1 MTLYIAFY
9 KGRGG
14 NWWQQ
19 CQDRLIRFFTRGKYS
34 HCEIA
39 VAHTVKQSVYECFT
53 ASLRDGGVR
62 YKEMPLPSEK
72 WDLVAL
78 EPNRSVVDFYNANQ
92 GKKYDWLGV
101 LGFALHTR
109 QNPNRYFCSEYVAE
123 FLGFPEPWRFSPNDL
138 YAILNKRS

>member
-1 MTLYIAFY
+1 MTIYIAFY
-9 KGRGG
+9 KGHGG
-14 NWWQQ
+14 NFWQR

-39 VAHTVKQSVYECFT
+39 VTHTVKQSVYECFT
-53 ASLRDGGVR
+53 ASPRSGGVR

-72 WDLVAL
+72 WDLITL
-78 EPNRSVVDFYNANQ
+78 EANRSVVDFYYAHQ

-101 LGFALHTR
+101 LGFVLRTR
-109 QNPNRYFCSEYVAE
+109 QKPNRYFCSEYVAE
-123 FLGFPEPWRFSPNDL
+123 FLGFPQAWRFSPNDL